1 MDVLDRDIESD
12 STGKKNMRDQECMWS
27 RDQEKHAWPWKST
40 RRCACRRS
48 RRAHGSQA
56 ICTHTTLNFYSKKN
70 ILYLS
75 ARFSTLYH
83 KPPQSYLFHI
93 STLYQLLRIISFFNS
108 LLCTRDRVFAGQ
120 PHGTVDSA
128 LHPYNAWYIA
138 PPLPL
143 QNSALHA
150 LSAAESVL
158 G

>member
-1 MDVLDRDIESD
+1 MVTGLPVIKAHSSLPTEGCGSRRWRNSSDQFTVIESA
-12 STGKKNMRDQECMWS
+12 SPVLVAK
-27 RDQEKHAWPWKST
+27 
-40 RRCACRRS
+40 
-48 RRAHGSQA
+48 A

-70 ILYLS
+70 ILSLS

-83 KPPQSYLFHI
+83 KPPQSYLLHI

-128 LHPYNAWYIA
+128 LHPYNAWYTA

-143 QNSALHA
+143 QNSALYA
-150 LSAAESVL
+150 VSTAEGVL
-158 G
+158 RYSG